1 MTITVRPSR
10 LLFAAAMIGLG
21 VTGVVNGD
29 FALVWQHVPLHHLP
43 GRTVIAYLCAVVE
56 LTCGLGLLARRT
68 RRLAC
73 RVLFAFLMLWVIL
86 LEIPS
91 LPGHWLN
98 VDAWA
103 GVAEITT
110 ILAGGWVLFA
120 VYSGPWERQYLKFAV
135 DQRGVETGRWVLIAS
150 LPSLGLQVLLR
161 GATYHLPPSLAWLPS
176 SVDWV
181 YLSGI
186 GSLAACFGL
195 LFGVWPRLAATL
207 EAAMM
212 GVITIWYWGPSLHT
226 GRTAATAFVMSSLIV
241 AGVWIVADTY
251 RGVPWFALG
260 RPAWNGQAGLRAEEE
275 GA

>member
-1 MTITVRPSR
+1 MAVTVRPSR
-10 LLFAAAMIGLG
+10 LLFAAALIGLG
-21 VTGVVNGD
+21 IIGVVNGD
-29 FALVWQHVPLHHLP
+29 FALAWQHIPVHHLP
-43 GRTVIAYLCAVVE
+43 GRSAIAYACEAIE
-56 LTCGLGLLARRT
+56 LACGVGLLLRRA

-73 RVLFAFLMLWVIL
+73 RVLFSFLLLWVLL

-98 VDAWA
+98 VDVWA

-120 VYSGPWERQYLKFAV
+120 IYSGPWERHYLTFAV
-135 DQRGVETGRWVLIAS
+135 VRHGVEIARWVLIAS
-150 LPSLGLQVLLR
+150 LPALGLQLILR
-161 GATYHLPPSLAWLPS
+161 GATYHLPPWLAWLPS

-186 GSLAACFGL
+186 GSLAASLAL

-212 GVITIWYWGPSLHT
+212 GVITICFWGPWLQT
-226 GRTAATAFVMSSLIV
+226 GRTATTAFLISSLI
-241 AGVWIVADTY
+241 AASIWIVADTY
-251 RGVPWFALG
+251 RGVRWLAIG
-260 RPAWNGQAGLRAEEE
+260 HPAWDGEPALRPEE

>member
-1 MTITVRPSR
+1 MTVTIRPSR
-10 LLFAAAMIGLG
+10 LLFAAALIGLG
-21 VTGVVNGD
+21 ITGVIAGD
-29 FALVWQHVPLHHLP
+29 FALVWQHIPIRHLP
-43 GRTVIAYLCAVVE
+43 ARSAIAEACAAIA
-56 LTCGLGLLARRT
+56 LACGVGLLLRRT

-73 RVLFAFLMLWVIL
+73 RVLLPFLLLWVIL
-86 LEIPS
+86 LKTPA

-120 VYSGPWERQYLKFAV
+120 IYSGPWERHHLKFAV
-135 DQRGVETGRWVLIAS
+135 VGRGVEIARWVLIAS
-150 LPSLGLQVLLR
+150 LPALGMQVVLR
-161 GATYHLPPSLAWLPS
+161 GATYQLPPWLAWLPS

-186 GSLAACFGL
+186 GSLAASLAL
-195 LFGVWPRLAATL
+195 LLGVWPRLAATL

-212 GVITIWYWGPSLHT
+212 GVITIWFWGPLLHT
-226 GRTAATAFVMSSLIV
+226 GRTATTAFLISSLMV
-241 AGVWIVADTY
+241 ASIWIVADTY
-251 RGVPWFALG
+251 RGVAWLAIG
-260 RPAWNGQAGLRAEEE
+260 HPAWDGEPGLRAEE